1 MQAPAMKPPV
11 TQMPPQQGMQGN
23 YMQPGPFGGQQQ
35 TYQPQP
41 MSPMMKGSSYAAVS
55 PPAYTPPVYTEGARL
70 IQNMSPQPQ
79 QPPAVPELGGQSS
92 TSVPT
97 QKRGAPVY
105 EVAG

>member
-1 MQAPAMKPPV
+1 MHAPAMKPPV
-11 TQMPPQQGMQGN
+11 TQMPPPQGMQGN
-23 YMQPGPFGGQQQ
+23 YMQPGPYGDQQQ
-35 TYQPQP
+35 AYPPQP

-70 IQNMSPQPQ
+70 TENMSPEPR
-79 QPPAVPELGGQSS
+79 QPPAVPELAGQSS